1 MVEAFFQG
9 VVVELVVVCIQAVV
23 VEACSQGVVVV
34 VVMVVFGCQVVV
46 DLAGLFFM
54 V

>member
-23 VEACSQGVVVV
+23 VETCSQGVVVV
-34 VVMVVFGCQVVV
+34 DTLV
-46 DLAGLFFM
+46 DGVDTL